1 MLSMN
6 QWVGVGRF
14 AAWCVATALSAGLV
28 WLGLSPVLRTAVPD
42 RVDTGSAA
50 DLQRSAQVGI
60 GAGPTPSPSP
70 RAAPSSL
77 PSTGPPAGTAAP
89 TRSPSTRPSPTTPSP
104 STVDG
109 WTVVTEQDGTTS
121 YLRHFVTDGGETTIR
136 MTPGQVSLVSAT
148 PEPGYA
154 MDTQQPGPD
163 RVVVRFYMPE
173 ELFTVDAIWFEGRP
187 YAEVTRND

>member
-50 DLQRSAQVGI
+50 DLQRSAQVGL
-60 GAGPTPSPSP
+60 GAGPTASTAPSPSALVSP
-70 RAAPSSL
+70 SVSPSASRKPSPGRTSAP
-77 PSTGPPAGTAAP
+77 PPPAPTA
-89 TRSPSTRPSPTTPSP
+89 

-109 WTVVTEQDGTTS
+109 WTVVAEEDGSTS
-121 YLRHFVTDGGETTIR
+121 YVRHFATDGGETTIR
-136 MTPGQVSLVSAT
+136 MTPGRVELVSAT

-163 RVVVRFYMPE
+163 RVVVRFYTAG
-173 ELFTVDAIWFEGRP
+173 ELFTIDAIWWQNAP